1 MKNFNRDELIGVDEK
16 SAVELWPRNSS
27 NLNIYAA
34 RHEVG
39 AGMAMTVVVAMMV
52 NRNKSSFIKVP
63 HLPFTIHIHKYL
75 YIAQEATERRNYK

>member
-39 AGMAMTVVVAMMV
+39 AGMVMTVDGGGGDDG
-52 NRNKSSFIKVP
+52 KQKQKFL
-63 HLPFTIHIHKYL
+63 H
-75 YIAQEATERRNYK
+75 